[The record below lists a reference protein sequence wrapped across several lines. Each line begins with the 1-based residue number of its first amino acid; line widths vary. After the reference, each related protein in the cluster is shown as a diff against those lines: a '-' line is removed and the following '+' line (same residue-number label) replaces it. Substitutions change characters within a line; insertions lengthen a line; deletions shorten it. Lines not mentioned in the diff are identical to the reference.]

1 MAIESYK
8 DIFII
13 SKTNNNYQSILQAL
27 HLIWKNKIKMISA
40 LIILN
45 KQTCQHHIMRPSCII
60 QNYII
65 DQTILMMKIYKRIF
79 LCISINKEIRWSK
92 ADLRIP
98 LMINGKSMP
107 GQKHL
112 EYIILYTQII
122 TAYLIGCVLV
132 LFKQCHWNH

>member
-1 MAIESYK
+1 MLGHHVLYK
-8 DIFII
+8 
-13 SKTNNNYQSILQAL
+13 
-27 HLIWKNKIKMISA
+27 
-40 LIILN
+40 IILLTRQFLWW
-45 KQTCQHHIMRPSCII
+45 KYT
-60 QNYII
+60 
-65 DQTILMMKIYKRIF
+65 KEFF

-132 LFKQCHWNH
+132 LFLAMSLKSLKVLKEKDGD